1 MTAAVITTGLG
12 KRYRQRWALR
22 DCSLEIPQG
31 RVAGLVGPNGAGKT
45 TLLHLATGLI
55 EPTSG
60 TVSVLGR
67 TPSRDADLLPRI
79 GFVAQDVPLYRTFK
93 VGDMLEFGRRLNER
107 WDGELARRR
116 LGRLGVELSD
126 VVGRLSGGQR
136 AQVALAL
143 ALAKRPELLLLDEPL
158 ASLDPLARREFLQAL
173 MESVAE
179 EGVTVVLSS
188 HLISDLERVCDYLV
202 LLSASR
208 PQVAGEIED
217 LLRTH
222 RVISG
227 PRQDAD
233 KIAGVA
239 SIVQESHTER
249 QTTMLVRTQGPIL
262 DPSWS
267 VQEVGLEE
275 LVLAYLGQPN
285 ATALPMPHLARVRT
299 EVSR

>member
-22 DCSLEIPQG
+22 DCSLEIPEG

-55 EPTSG
+55 GPTSG

-126 VVGRLSGGQR
+126 QVGRLSGGQR

-208 PQVAGEIED
+208 PQVAGDIED

-267 VQEVGLEE
+267 IQEVGLEE

-285 ATALPMPHLARVRT
+285 ATALPMPQLARVRT